1 MKRLLLLLLAL
12 PLFSSG
18 CGYALV
24 GRGNFLPA
32 DITTVHIPPFVN
44 RTTRVELEQ
53 QVTQAVADEMV
64 SRSRMRVV
72 SNEKDADALL
82 RGTINSFAIQPVS
95 YEQAVATQYQVSVT
109 ASIELIDRRTEEKK
123 VIWKNDQYRFTE
135 AYPIDLT
142 SADAFDQESRAIREI
157 ARQFAETLV
166 ASLLEGF

>member
-1 MKRLLLLLLAL
+1 MLIPLLT
-12 PLFSSG
+12 SS

-24 GRGNFLPA
+24 GTGNFLPP
-32 DITTVHIPPFVN
+32 DIKTVHIPPFVN

-53 QVTQAVADEMV
+53 QVTQAVAEEMV

-72 SNEKDADALL
+72 ANEKEADALL
-82 RGTINSFAIQPVS
+82 RGTINSFAIQPVA

-109 ASIELIDRRTEEKK
+109 ASIELVDRRTETQK

-135 AYPIDLT
+135 TYPIDLT